1 MSVQFSLI
9 AVSCMAL
16 ATYSGQNYGAKKHER
31 VIEGYKKSLI
41 LMTIFTIIMLPIM
54 QFCGKWIMEIFVK
67 DQPVIEMGMKALRIS
82 SIFYFFLGIIYVIR
96 GGLNGIGNIW
106 GIWWSVG
113 IVWFISGFTAWLRYI
128 GVKKK
133 TLVY

>member
-1 MSVQFSLI
+1 MF
-9 AVSCMAL
+9 
-16 ATYSGQNYGAKKHER
+16 
-31 VIEGYKKSLI
+31 
-41 LMTIFTIIMLPIM
+41 F
-54 QFCGKWIMEIFVK
+54 GKWIMEIFVK

-82 SIFYFFLGIIYVIR
+82 SIFYFFLGIIYVVR
-96 GGLNGIGNIW
+96 GVLNGIGDSIFALINGIVEIVGRFSVPLILISIPALNIW

-128 GVKKK
+128 AVKKK